1 MIHQAVAQSV
11 ETWLGNWRV
20 VGSSPAIGGGDF
32 DVSLYLGKLFDVIII
47 PLIARLA
54 WAPHCCLQL
63 YLLLFPLSS
72 AMGCLW
78 QPIEPYVKKL

>member
-32 DVSLYLGKLFDVIII
+32 DVSLYLGNCLTYQLF
-47 PLIARLA
+47 
-54 WAPHCCLQL
+54 H
-63 YLLLFPLSS
+63 
-72 AMGCLW
+72 
-78 QPIEPYVKKL
+78 